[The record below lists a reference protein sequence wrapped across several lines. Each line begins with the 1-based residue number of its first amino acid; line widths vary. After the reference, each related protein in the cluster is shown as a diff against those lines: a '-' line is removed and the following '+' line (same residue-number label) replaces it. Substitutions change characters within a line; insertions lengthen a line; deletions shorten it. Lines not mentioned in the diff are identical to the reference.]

1 MSFEPWLI
9 AIAIKPLV
17 ALAVLVPGLMFA
29 RWLYKVMPDSRLKRV
44 IFSPLPGHKP
54 RRWG

>member
-1 MSFEPWLI
+1 MIFEPWLI

-29 RWLYKVMPDSRLKRV
+29 RWLHNVLPASRFKR
-44 IFSPLPGHKP
+44 ILFSPLPGHKP